1 MLLRCYPSKGMN
13 RTITRSLWLI
23 IFSLLMGMLVLSG
36 CKRAGAEIDTFDTVA
51 APTEVTQP
59 TQPTETSITPLPT
72 SPDPGYP
79 GPITEVTIAPTQST
93 APYPAPVIETQPVQS
108 STPGRTLQPGEIA
121 AGTPYPLINT
131 PEEQQAGS
139 SNPSP
144 YPPPAGEQQSVPTK
158 FPLPSTQPVETIP
171 VTTPQ
176 AGIVK
181 TQLVATDPTLV
192 NLEAGR
198 PQLVLFFADWCML
211 CKSVAPV
218 VLSLDSQYNNQINFI
233 YLDVDDSGTETIR
246 STLEYR
252 VIAKPRIY
260 LLDPQ
265 GIVIR
270 DWIGYVSF
278 EELREAINVLAPTS
292 P

>member
-1 MLLRCYPSKGMN
+1 MN
-13 RTITRSLWLI
+13 RTIKRSLWLI
-23 IFSLLMGMLVLSG
+23 IFILAMGMLVLSG

-72 SPDPGYP
+72 SPDQGYP
-79 GPITEVTIAPTQST
+79 APIQST

-108 STPGRTLQPGEIA
+108 STPGRTLQPGGIA
-121 AGTPYPLINT
+121 AGAPYPLINT
-131 PEEQQAGS
+131 PEVQQAGS
-139 SNPSP
+139 SNLSP
-144 YPPPAGEQQSVPTK
+144 YPLPAGEQQSVPTK

-171 VTTPQ
+171 VTTPP

-181 TQLVATDPTLV
+181 TQLVATDPTMV

-218 VLSLDSQYNNQINFI
+218 VLSLDSQYNNRINFI
-233 YLDVDDSGTETIR
+233 YLDVDDPGTEVVR
-246 STLEYR
+246 SMLDYT

-278 EELREAINVLAPTS
+278 EELQEAINSISPTT